1 MATHPQKILPGRYQV
16 VPRSI
21 ILLID
26 GGKVLLQQASAKK
39 KIYPGYF
46 NGIGGH
52 IERGEDILAGA
63 IRELSEEA
71 GVRCEDLHLAGTIMI
86 DVHEDTGILLFVF
99 SGTKITG
106 QLSSSDEGTLHWV
119 EIDNLDELPVVED
132 IPELIA
138 KIRESSETGTLFFGK
153 YVYDAQNQRVTSWQ
167 KGNPPRAVQR
177 TRAA

>member
-1 MATHPQKILPGRYQV
+1 MTTHPQKILPGRYQV

-26 GGKVLLQQASAKK
+26 DEKVLLQKASDKK
-39 KIYPGYF
+39 KIYPGYL

-52 IERGEDILAGA
+52 IERGEDILSGA

-71 GVRCEDLHLAGTIMI
+71 GISCEDLYFAGSIMI
-86 DVHEDTGILLFVF
+86 DVCEDTGILLFVF

-106 QLSSSDEGTLHWV
+106 QLRSSDEGTLHWV
-119 EIDNLDELPVVED
+119 DIDQLGDLPVVED

-138 KIRESSETGTLFFGK
+138 KVRECSRAGKTFFGK
-153 YVYDAQNQRVTSWQ
+153 YQYDEQNQRITSWQ
-167 KGNPPRAVQR
+167 
-177 TRAA
+177 